1 MIGNVGRNSLRGP
14 TFFQSDLAVMKDT
27 RVTENVSVRFR
38 VDVFN
43 VFNKVNM
50 GNPGTCVDCGTNSSA
65 VPKITTL
72 ARGALQRQ
80 FQFSLKLQF

>member
-1 MIGNVGRNSLRGP
+1 MVGNVGRNSFRGP
-14 TFFQSDLAVMKDT
+14 RFFQSDLAVMKDT
-27 RVTENVSVRFR
+27 RVTENLSVRFR

-43 VFNKVNM
+43 IFNKVNM
-50 GNPGTCVDCGTNSSA
+50 GNPGSCVDCPTNSPSG
-65 VPKITTL
+65 PKITSL